1 MLNEYLKKLGI
12 KSYDELNSDEKITY
26 KEMEKAFE
34 AEDITSPEVQEWLKY
49 ELDLAV
55 SRLTDINLTKE
66 DEIFRKVEVRFI
78 KKLIS
83 LIESPKVSKQMAEKH
98 LEQLIK

>member
-1 MLNEYLKKLGI
+1 MLNQYLKKLGI
-12 KSYDELNSDEKITY
+12 KSYDDLNADEKATY

-34 AEDITSPEVQEWLKY
+34 GKEITNKEVQEWLSY

-78 KKLIS
+78 KKLIN
-83 LIESPKVSKQMAEKH
+83 LIESPKIAKQMAEKH

>member
-1 MLNEYLKKLGI
+1 MLNQYLKKLGI
-12 KSYDELNSDEKITY
+12 KSYDDLNADEKATY

-34 AEDITSPEVQEWLKY
+34 GKEITNKEVQEWLNY

-78 KKLIS
+78 KKLIN
-83 LIESPKVSKQMAEKH
+83 LIESPKIAKQMAEKH